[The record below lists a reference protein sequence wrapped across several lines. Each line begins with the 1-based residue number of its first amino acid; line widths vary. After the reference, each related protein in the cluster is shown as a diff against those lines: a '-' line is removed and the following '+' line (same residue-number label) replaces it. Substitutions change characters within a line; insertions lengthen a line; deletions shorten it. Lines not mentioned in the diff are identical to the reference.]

1 MRNHSNLVAW
11 TLRNLQKKLISVM
24 STRSLVREVAVDSE
38 RVRLSKAS
46 ICTREG
52 KTVTRICMTTI

>member
-1 MRNHSNLVAW
+1 MRNHSSSVVW
-11 TLRNLQKKLISVM
+11 ILRNLQKTLISAM
-24 STRSLVREVAVDSE
+24 STRSLVREVAVDSD

-46 ICTREG
+46 VYIRVG